1 MKYKSRID
9 AYGEISKQE
18 NNPTILNGRYVFQ
31 SDSELLI
38 PDDIKKKLILE
49 RSDDVLDIGC
59 GSGNI
64 AIQIS
69 KEVNSISVC
78 DHPNL
83 IKRLKRINKRKNF
96 KYIPSS
102 FLDFNFGNQKF
113 SKILI
118 YSVLQTFSTRDE
130 LFNVL
135 SKMKNLLSKGGRILI
150 GDLPNTDKLNRF
162 NSTERGKTF
171 NIEWNKLKENNKL
184 DQAEVA
190 KFVSK
195 DDISNIDFNDQLVLD
210 ILKFYRKFNF
220 NSYLLE
226 QKHNLPFGNSR
237 EDIVV
242 CHPDFYL

>member
-96 KYIPSS
+96 KYIPQV
-102 FLDFNFGNQKF
+102 F
-113 SKILI
+113 
-118 YSVLQTFSTRDE
+118 
-130 LFNVL
+130 
-135 SKMKNLLSKGGRILI
+135 
-150 GDLPNTDKLNRF
+150 
-162 NSTERGKTF
+162 
-171 NIEWNKLKENNKL
+171 
-184 DQAEVA
+184 
-190 KFVSK
+190 
-195 DDISNIDFNDQLVLD
+195 
-210 ILKFYRKFNF
+210 
-220 NSYLLE
+220 
-226 QKHNLPFGNSR
+226 
-237 EDIVV
+237 
-242 CHPDFYL
+242 